1 MVDGLNSAPLDI
13 QIFNINSPQ
22 LPPWP
27 VYGLMVYVVLDY
39 YRKPQQFVVVIRQNV
54 EKQHV
59 VTETV
64 PNTQLLHVLCV

>member
-1 MVDGLNSAPLDI
+1 
-13 QIFNINSPQ
+13 
-22 LPPWP
+22 
-27 VYGLMVYVVLDY
+27 MVYVVLDY